1 MRIPG
6 VPYQPRYATDEVI
19 LGLAVAVSLHV
30 LVIGPF
36 VVKSVLPSSTSSRE
50 EEKPRVPVPFVEAN
64 LLKLGRP
71 VEASKL
77 PDRFIPKKNLAPKK
91 EAHASREDPP
101 KERTDAGA
109 PPPPDAED
117 SKLTQLIK
125 NSNLVAADAGKL
137 PPAEGHADGTDGGT
151 EMDRNKVRQG
161 DRFPGMLRAFLQSRW
176 QLPSVIS
183 VGEASKLCVPV
194 SIATTRDMKIW
205 NVSVNGSSGNQVFDD
220 SARAMLFRVRDSGA
234 QLPEP
239 PPEEAER
246 YRQRSILL
254 RLCGQ

>member
-1 MRIPG
+1 MKLPG
-6 VPYQPRYATDEVI
+6 VPYHPRYARDEIV
-19 LGLAVAVSLHV
+19 LGVAVAFSLHV

-36 VVKSVLPSSTSSRE
+36 VVKSVLPSASKPE
-50 EEKPRVPVPFVEAN
+50 DEKPRVPVPYVQAN

-71 VEASKL
+71 VDASKL
-77 PDRFIPKKNLAPKK
+77 PDRFVPKKNLAPRHEK
-91 EAHASREDPP
+91 HASREDPP
-101 KERTDAGA
+101 KDRPDAGP

-117 SKLTQLIK
+117 SDLTKLIK
-125 NSNLVAADAGKL
+125 NSNLFSADAGKL

-161 DRFPGMLRAFLQSRW
+161 DRFPAMLSAFLHARW

-183 VGEASKLCVPV
+183 VGEASKLCVPI

-205 NVSVNGSSGNQVFDD
+205 SVSVNGSSGNEVFDE
-220 SARAMLFRVRDSGA
+220 SARSMLFRVRDSNA

-254 RLCGQ
+254 RLCGG

>member
-6 VPYQPRYATDEVI
+6 VPYQPRYAADEI
-19 LGLAVAVSLHV
+19 TLGVAVAVALHV
-30 LVIGPF
+30 LVIALF
-36 VVKSVLPSSTSSRE
+36 VVKSVLPSASNGE
-50 EEKPRVPVPFVEAN
+50 DEKPRVPVPFIQAN

-71 VEASKL
+71 VDASKL
-77 PDRFIPKKNLAPKK
+77 PDRFVPKKNLAPKK
-91 EAHASREDPP
+91 EKVASREDPT
-101 KERTDAGA
+101 KEKPDAGP

-117 SKLTQLIK
+117 SRLTQLIK
-125 NSNLVAADAGKL
+125 NSNLFAADAGKQA
-137 PPAEGHADGTDGGT
+137 PAEGHADGTDGGT

-161 DRFPGMLRAFLQSRW
+161 DRFPGMLSAFLHARW

-183 VGEASKLCVPV
+183 VGEASKLCVPI
-194 SIATTRDMKIW
+194 SIGTTRDMKVW

-220 SARAMLFRVRDSGA
+220 SARSMLFRVRDSGA

-239 PPEEAER
+239 PPEEADR

-254 RLCGQ
+254 RLCGG

>member
-1 MRIPG
+1 MRIAG
-6 VPYQPRYATDEVI
+6 VPYHPRYAADEI
-19 LGLAVAVSLHV
+19 TLGVAVAVALHV

-36 VVKSVLPSSTSSRE
+36 VVKSVLPSASKE
-50 EEKPRVPVPFVEAN
+50 EDEKPRVPVPVVQAN

-77 PDRFIPKKNLAPKK
+77 PDRFVPKKNLAPKK
-91 EAHASREDPP
+91 EKVASLDDPA
-101 KERTDAGA
+101 KEKPDAGP

-117 SKLTQLIK
+117 SQITQLIK
-125 NSNLVAADAGKL
+125 NSNLVAADAGKQA
-137 PPAEGHADGTDGGT
+137 PAEGHADGTDGGT

-161 DRFPGMLRAFLQSRW
+161 DRFPGMLSAFLHARW

-194 SIATTRDMKIW
+194 SIATTRDMKVW

-220 SARAMLFRVRDSGA
+220 SARSMLFRVRDSGA

-246 YRQRSILL
+246 YRQRSIPL
-254 RLCGQ
+254 RLCGG